1 MLYRYPKSKKCP
13 YEIPIKGRMPGNRL
27 VRFPAYIMKK
37 FIQNSIYYASSFL
50 LFDDSS
56 IRDIYEEMM
65 CYK

>member
-1 MLYRYPKSKKCP
+1 
-13 YEIPIKGRMPGNRL
+13 MPGNRL

-56 IRDIYEEMM
+56 IRDIYKEMM

>member
-1 MLYRYPKSKKCP
+1 
-13 YEIPIKGRMPGNRL
+13 MPGNRL

-50 LFDDSS
+50 FDDFS
-56 IRDIYEEMM
+56 ISDIYEEIM